1 MKKNIF
7 LLIVILLL
15 AVKLD
20 AQPPNCNVYSDP
32 SCKEAC
38 ELAWEADNTSYQ
50 GAKKSQELLSK
61 SIALCPTFAYSLNEI
76 AVPYL
81 KQGLYKEWK
90 EWVDKA
96 VAVAPKTYLV
106 NRAWSQ
112 FSYLR
117 NYEAALKDLNR
128 LYELRNTFE
137 LGYSGSGE
145 YPLQLIRAICYQ
157 KTGDVNK
164 AIEIMEE
171 LTQSTTYS
179 QGLFD
184 YFHIGIAYLEAG
196 QLAKAKA
203 AFDKQNEENELAE
216 TYYYYAK
223 TFKLENNKDQEEA
236 MLLKAK
242 KLYEK
247 ERIMKNVYY
256 HYVDKIF
263 ESDIEEALLE
273 FKKK

>member
-7 LLIVILLL
+7 LFIVILLL
-15 AVKLD
+15 VAKLD
-20 AQPPNCNVYSDP
+20 AQPNCNAYP
-32 SCKEAC
+32 EPICKEAC
-38 ELAWEADNTSYQ
+38 NLAWEADSFPQ
-50 GAKKSQELLSK
+50 GSKRSQELLSK
-61 SIALCPTFAYSLNEI
+61 SIELCPTFAYSLNEI
-76 AVPYL
+76 GVPYL
-81 KQGLYKEWK
+81 KQGLLKEWK

-96 VAVAPKTYLV
+96 VALEPQTYLV

-164 AIEIMEE
+164 AIEIMEQ
-171 LTQSTTYS
+171 LTQSKNYS

-184 YFHIGIAYLEAG
+184 YFHIGIAYLEAR
-196 QLAKAKA
+196 QLDKAKA

-216 TYYYYAK
+216 TAYYYANIFNLK
-223 TFKLENNKDQEEA
+223 NKKNKQEE
-236 MLLKAK
+236 MLLRAK
-242 KLYEK
+242 ELYKK
-247 ERIMKNVYY
+247 ERIMKNKYY
-256 HYVDKIF
+256 HYVDKVF
-263 ESDIEEALLE
+263 KSDIEEALLE
-273 FKKK
+273 FKNK